1 MSLFKKSAI
10 PAIGFA
16 LIAGIAIAGSHGA
29 GPHDAAIKARQSQMK
44 LYAFNL
50 GMLGAMA
57 KGEMDYDSAK
67 AAGAAENLAKL
78 SSMSMA
84 AAWPQGSD
92 NASVDGTR
100 ALPAIWEKYPD
111 IVDKSK
117 ALTEAAATL
126 ADVAGT
132 DLDALRGAIGNVGK
146 SCGGCHKPYRAEES

>member
-10 PAIGFA
+10 PVIGLA
-16 LIAGIAIAGSHGA
+16 LVASIAVAGSHGA

-57 KGEMDYDSAK
+57 KGEMEYNAET

-78 SSMSMA
+78 STMSMA

-92 NASVDGTR
+92 NSAVDGTR

-111 IVDKSK
+111 IVEKSK
-117 ALTEAAATL
+117 AMSEAAATL

-132 DLDALRGAIGNVGK
+132 DLDALRGAIGDVGK
-146 SCGGCHKPYRAEES
+146 ACGGCHKPYRAEES